1 MTKKKIIILS
11 SILVITIVLAF
22 SASYALF
29 RFNVTKNTNFKLTL
43 GTLELVIKDTTTEDK
58 FVLTNAVPM
67 KDETALEQKGYTFT
81 LTNTGTIDSYY
92 SVYLDDILL
101 DNAGNRLENSYIR
114 INLLNEKTGLS
125 STKYYSELTDEEG
138 LLENGFL
145 KVGESITYTFH
156 MWLKYDAGNEAQNKY
171 FATQIRVVGTQANAV
186 SYKESLLNG
195 ADPVL
200 SDSLIPVTI
209 AEDGTVTYADVK
221 NKWYSYED
229 KIWANA
235 VILKNNVTYS
245 VGQIIPESDIKQ
257 YYVWIPRYKYQLW
270 NVNGENKYPNET
282 EKESAIN
289 IVFENKDKDTSNG
302 TENGEW
308 LTHPAF
314 TSFNTNGIWVGK
326 FETSYDED
334 TYTDSSKFLT
344 NNPNYSVATE
354 ASDII
359 IKPNVRSLTYKDV
372 STFYALG
379 RGVNEDLNSHIMKNS
394 EWGAVSYLTY
404 SLYGKCTEAGCGEI
418 YPNNVTTGFLGSTS
432 IFTGQFEYSGSI
444 TGCSASTTSATVNS
458 NKSACES
465 GYAYNEANN
474 KASTT
479 GNISGIYDM
488 SGGNWEYVMGVL
500 DDSNGLPMSG
510 RNSIYNSGFNGTY
523 GCPTCNSDTSGL
535 TSLTTGI
542 NFPADTR
549 YYDIYTANSTALG
562 DETWYK
568 YENGHLGDATK
579 EVAISKENGTSGS
592 RGIWYQDYA
601 IYPTAT
607 YPWMFRGGS
616 VKDGSG
622 TGLFYFNRGHG
633 GTANQISIRVVLSP
647 SK

>member
-58 FVLTNAVPM
+58 FVLTNVVPM

-125 STKYYSELTDEEG
+125 STKYYSELTDEES

-209 AEDGTVTYADVK
+209 AEDRTVTYADVK

-270 NVNGENKYPNET
+270 NVNGENKYPNGT

-289 IVFENKDKDTSNG
+289 IVFESKTTTPSNG
-302 TENGEW
+302 TQNEEW

-314 TSFNTNGIWVGK
+314 TSFDTDGIWVGK
-326 FETSYDED
+326 FETSYDEE

-344 NNPNYSVATE
+344 TNPNYLVATE
-354 ASDII
+354 ATNII
-359 IKPNVRSLTYKDV
+359 IKPNVRSLTNKDV
-372 STFYALG
+372 STFYTLG
-379 RGVNEDLNSHIMKNS
+379 RGVNQSLNSHMMKNS
-394 EWGAVSYLTY
+394 EWGAIAYLTY
-404 SLYGKCTEAGCGEI
+404 SLYGKCTETGCEEV
-418 YPNNVTTGFLGSTS
+418 YVNNVNTGYSSGTA
-432 IFTGQFEYSGSI
+432 IFTGQWQYGATI
-444 TGCSASTTSATVNS
+444 TGCSALTVSATVNS

-479 GNISGIYDM
+479 GNISGVYDI
-488 SGGNWEYVMGVL
+488 SGGNWEYVMAVIK
-500 DDSNGLPMSG
+500 DSNGLPISG
-510 RNSIYNSGFNGTY
+510 KNSKYNSGFNGTY
-523 GCPTCNSDTSGL
+523 GDGGRKTD
-535 TSLTTGI
+535 GI
-542 NFPADTR
+542 KFPETI
-549 YYDIYTANSTALG
+549 YYDLYASNSIES
-562 DETWYK
+562 DDDTWYK
-568 YENGHLGDATK
+568 YENGHLGDAIK
-579 EVAISKENGTSGS
+579 EVAISKENSR
-592 RGIWYQDYA
+592 RGIWYGDYA
-601 IYPTAT
+601 FFPTT
-607 YPWMFRGGS
+607 TGPWIGRGGDFHDDTGIG
-616 VKDGSG
+616 VLNFGRDSG
-622 TGLFYFNRGHG
+622 R
-633 GTANQISIRVVLSP
+633 ASISGCFRVVLSP

>member
-1 MTKKKIIILS
+1 MTKRKIIILS

-58 FVLTNAVPM
+58 FVLTNVVPM

-200 SDSLIPVTI
+200 SDNLIPVTI
-209 AEDGTVTYADVK
+209 ADGTVTYADVK

-235 VILKNNVTYS
+235 VILKNNVTHS
-245 VGQIIPESDIKQ
+245 VGEIIPESDIKQ

-270 NVNGENKYPNET
+270 NVNGENKYSNGT

-289 IVFENKDKDTSNG
+289 IVFESKTATPSNG
-302 TENGEW
+302 TQNEEW

-314 TSFNTNGIWVGK
+314 TSFDTDGIWVGK
-326 FETSYDED
+326 FETSYDEE

-344 NNPNYSVATE
+344 TNPNYLVATE
-354 ASDII
+354 ATNII
-359 IKPNVRSLTYKDV
+359 IKPNVRSLTNKDV
-372 STFYALG
+372 STFYTLG
-379 RGVNEDLNSHIMKNS
+379 RGINEGLNSHMMKNS
-394 EWGAVSYLTY
+394 EWGAVAYLTY
-404 SLYGKCTEAGCGEI
+404 SLYGKCTETGCEEV
-418 YPNNVTTGFLGSTS
+418 YLNNINTGYLNSS
-432 IFTGQFEYSGSI
+432 ANFTGQWQYGATI
-444 TGCSASTTSATVNS
+444 TGCSASTVSATVNS
-458 NKSACES
+458 NKSACEL
-465 GYAYNEANN
+465 GYAYNEINN

-500 DDSNGLPMSG
+500 EDSNGLSMSG
-510 RNSIYNSGFNGTY
+510 RNSKYNSGFNGTY

-549 YYDIYTANSTALG
+549 YYDIYTANSTELG
-562 DETWYK
+562 DNTWYK
-568 YENGHLGDATK
+568 YENGHLGDGTK
-579 EVAISKENGTSGS
+579 EIAVSQSNASSGDKS
-592 RGIWYQDYA
+592 LWYSDYA
-601 IYPTAT
+601 NFPTVT
-607 YPWMFRGGS
+607 DPWFFRGGNFHN
-616 VKDGSG
+616 VTGAGVLNFARNYGHTNGSAA
-622 TGLFYFNRGHG
+622 F
-633 GTANQISIRVVLSP
+633 RVVLSP

>member
-1 MTKKKIIILS
+1 MTKRKIIILS

-58 FVLTNAVPM
+58 FVLTNVVPM

-200 SDSLIPVTI
+200 SDNLIPVTI
-209 AEDGTVTYADVK
+209 ADGTVTYADVK

-245 VGQIIPESDIKQ
+245 VGQVIPESDIKQ

-270 NVNGENKYPNET
+270 NVNGENKYPNGT

-289 IVFENKDKDTSNG
+289 IVFESKTATPSNG
-302 TENGEW
+302 TQNEEW

-314 TSFNTNGIWVGK
+314 TSFDTDGIWVGK
-326 FETSYDED
+326 FETSYDEE

-344 NNPNYSVATE
+344 TNPNYLVATE
-354 ASDII
+354 ATNII
-359 IKPNVRSLTYKDV
+359 IKPNVRSLTNKDV
-372 STFYALG
+372 STFYTLG
-379 RGVNEDLNSHIMKNS
+379 RGVNQSLNSHMMKNS
-394 EWGAVSYLTY
+394 EWGAIAYLTY
-404 SLYGKCTEAGCGEI
+404 SLYGKCTETGCEEV
-418 YPNNVTTGFLGSTS
+418 YVNNVNTGYSSGTA
-432 IFTGQFEYSGSI
+432 IFTGQWQYGATI
-444 TGCSASTTSATVNS
+444 TGCSASTVSATVNS

-479 GNISGIYDM
+479 GNISGVYDI
-488 SGGNWEYVMGVL
+488 SGGNWEYVMAVIK
-500 DDSNGLPMSG
+500 DSNGLPISG
-510 RNSIYNSGFNGTY
+510 KNSKYNSGFNGTY
-523 GCPTCNSDTSGL
+523 GNELGRKTD
-535 TSLTTGI
+535 GI
-542 NFPADTR
+542 KFPETI
-549 YYDIYTANSTALG
+549 YYDLYASNSIESG
-562 DETWYK
+562 DDTWYK
-568 YENGHLGDATK
+568 YENGHLGDAIK
-579 EVAISKENGTSGS
+579 EVAISKENETSIS
-592 RGIWYQDYA
+592 RGIWYSDYA
-601 IYPTAT
+601 YFPTT
-607 YPWMFRGGS
+607 TGPWIGRGGDFHDKTGIG
-616 VKDGSG
+616 VLNFGHDSG
-622 TGLFYFNRGHG
+622 RASSSGCF
-633 GTANQISIRVVLSP
+633 RVVLSP